1 MKVVVNK
8 KETEY
13 VIGTCDQCCGY
24 YPRVECNVNKSI
36 LYDIYC
42 PNCGSG
48 VDSDVLWKAVMNWN
62 KMIRNKNKENRKNE
76 RYSNTQQRF

>member
-48 VDSDVLWKAVMNWN
+48 VDSDVLWN
-62 KMIRNKNKENRKNE
+62 KMIRNKNKEKKKNE
-76 RYSNTQQRF
+76 RYSSTQ